1 MMNPAL
7 IAELGY
13 LRVVAAAPRVRPA
26 DVSANVAELLRH
38 VEEAVHNRADIV
50 LFPELSITGYTCG
63 DLFTQSTLLNAALDG
78 LATLCRETAA
88 HDIVMIVGLPLAVSG
103 RLYNVAAVVHGGRV
117 QACIPKT
124 HLAATQEFYETRW
137 FTRGTDVYDDMVRIG
152 EDDVPFGADI
162 LCVDDA
168 DPSVTFGIEI
178 CQDLW
183 SVEPPSGPL
192 AREGA
197 TLIFNL
203 SASNDLVGKA
213 SYRRDLIR
221 MQSARTYTAYVYASS
236 GPGES
241 TTDAVF
247 SGHCI
252 VAECG
257 DVVAESQRLQLN
269 GASVCVDVDV
279 QRCARERMAAASW
292 SMDHHD
298 GTMRVVHLALRR
310 SIKDDVQRRI
320 DPHPFVPHGAVERT
334 ARCTEILELQAMGLA
349 VRAQRSHAKAL
360 VLGLSGGLDS
370 TLAALVC
377 RRACE
382 ILNVPFTT
390 IHTVS
395 LPGFGTTTRTRTN
408 AQHLARAIGAEFR
421 EIDIT
426 PSVMQH
432 FADIGHDP
440 DSHTVV
446 YENAQARMRTTILMD
461 VANMEQ
467 GIVVGTG
474 DLSEIALG
482 WSTFNADHM
491 SMYNPNAGV
500 PKTLV
505 RELIRS
511 EADRLDDLRAVL
523 VDVLDTPI
531 SPELLPT
538 SADGVQHQRTEDV
551 LGPYEVHDFVL
562 YHAIRRRCSA
572 EQVAVL
578 ALLAFGST
586 YRDAQILHWVDT
598 FYRRFVA
605 AQFKRSAM
613 PDGPK
618 IGSVS
623 LSPRADW
630 RMPSDAVDIPWR
642 DGVRRIAELAGV
654 TIPS

>member
-1 MMNPAL
+1 MNAAL

-13 LRVVAAAPRVRPA
+13 VRVVAAAPRVRPA
-26 DVSANVAELLRH
+26 DVSNNVAEILRH
-38 VEEAVHNRADIV
+38 VAEAEHANADVIV
-50 LFPELSITGYTCG
+50 FPELAITGYTCG
-63 DLFTQSTLLNAALDG
+63 DLFTQSSLLNAAMDG
-78 LATLCRETAA
+78 LMTVCRETAA
-88 HDIVMIVGLPLAVSG
+88 LGIAVIVGVPLAVAG
-103 RLYNVAAVVHGGRV
+103 RLYNVAAVVQGGRV
-117 QACIPKT
+117 HACIPKT

-137 FTRGTDVYDDMVRIG
+137 FTRGTDVYDDTVRIG
-152 EDDVPFGADI
+152 DDDVPFGVDI

-168 DPSVTFGIEI
+168 DPTVMFGIEI

-203 SASNDLVGKA
+203 SASNDLVGKPA
-213 SYRRDLIR
+213 YRRDLIR
-221 MQSARTYTAYVYASS
+221 MQSARTYTTYVYASS

-241 TTDAVF
+241 TTDTVF
-247 SGHCI
+247 SGHCVI
-252 VAECG
+252 AECG
-257 DVVAESQRLQLN
+257 EVIAESPRLQLQ
-269 GASVCVDVDV
+269 GSSVTVDVDL
-279 QRCARERMAAASW
+279 QRCARERMGAASW
-292 SMDHHD
+292 AMDHHD
-298 GTMRVVHLALRR
+298 GTMRVVHLSLRHAVR
-310 SIKDDVQRRI
+310 HDVQRRI
-320 DPHPFVPHGAVERT
+320 DPHPFVPHSAVER
-334 ARCTEILELQAMGLA
+334 ASRCEEILELQATGLA
-349 VRAQRSHAKAL
+349 VRAQRTHARAL
-360 VLGLSGGLDS
+360 VLGVSGGLDS
-370 TLAALVC
+370 TLALLVC

-382 ILNVPFTT
+382 LLNMPLTT
-390 IHTVS
+390 IHALS
-395 LPGFGTTTRTRTN
+395 LPGFGTTERTRSN
-408 AQHLARAIGAEFR
+408 AGDLARTVGAQFR

-432 FADIGHDP
+432 FSDIGHDP
-440 DSHTVV
+440 HTHDVV

-461 VANMEQ
+461 TANQ
-467 GIVVGTG
+467 TSGLLVGTG

-505 RELIRS
+505 RELIRH
-511 EADRLDDLRAVL
+511 EAQRLPALATVLDDVI
-523 VDVLDTPI
+523 DTPI

-538 SADGVQHQRTEDV
+538 NADGKQDQRTEDV

-562 YHAIRRRCSA
+562 YHAVRRRCSA
-572 EQVAVL
+572 EQVSVL
-578 ALLAFGST
+578 ALLAFGAM

-605 AQFKRSAM
+605 SQFKRSAM

-618 IGSVS
+618 IGSLS

-630 RMPSDAVDIPWR
+630 RMPSDAVDQPWR
-642 DGVRRIAELAGV
+642 DGVRHIADLAGV
-654 TIPS
+654 QIPS

>member
-1 MMNPAL
+1 
-7 IAELGY
+7 
-13 LRVVAAAPRVRPA
+13 
-26 DVSANVAELLRH
+26 
-38 VEEAVHNRADIV
+38 
-50 LFPELSITGYTCG
+50 
-63 DLFTQSTLLNAALDG
+63 
-78 LATLCRETAA
+78 
-88 HDIVMIVGLPLAVSG
+88 
-103 RLYNVAAVVHGGRV
+103 
-117 QACIPKT
+117 
-124 HLAATQEFYETRW
+124 
-137 FTRGTDVYDDMVRIG
+137 
-152 EDDVPFGADI
+152 
-162 LCVDDA
+162 
-168 DPSVTFGIEI
+168 
-178 CQDLW
+178 
-183 SVEPPSGPL
+183 
-192 AREGA
+192 
-197 TLIFNL
+197 
-203 SASNDLVGKA
+203 
-213 SYRRDLIR
+213 
-221 MQSARTYTAYVYASS
+221 
-236 GPGES
+236 
-241 TTDAVF
+241 
-247 SGHCI
+247 
-252 VAECG
+252 
-257 DVVAESQRLQLN
+257 
-269 GASVCVDVDV
+269 
-279 QRCARERMAAASW
+279 
-292 SMDHHD
+292 
-298 GTMRVVHLALRR
+298 
-310 SIKDDVQRRI
+310 
-320 DPHPFVPHGAVERT
+320 
-334 ARCTEILELQAMGLA
+334 
-349 VRAQRSHAKAL
+349 
-360 VLGLSGGLDS
+360 
-370 TLAALVC
+370 
-377 RRACE
+377 
-382 ILNVPFTT
+382 
-390 IHTVS
+390 
-395 LPGFGTTTRTRTN
+395 
-408 AQHLARAIGAEFR
+408 
-421 EIDIT
+421 
-426 PSVMQH
+426 
-432 FADIGHDP
+432 
-440 DSHTVV
+440 
-446 YENAQARMRTTILMD
+446 
-461 VANMEQ
+461 MEQ

>member
-1 MMNPAL
+1 
-7 IAELGY
+7 
-13 LRVVAAAPRVRPA
+13 
-26 DVSANVAELLRH
+26 
-38 VEEAVHNRADIV
+38 
-50 LFPELSITGYTCG
+50 
-63 DLFTQSTLLNAALDG
+63 
-78 LATLCRETAA
+78 
-88 HDIVMIVGLPLAVSG
+88 
-103 RLYNVAAVVHGGRV
+103 
-117 QACIPKT
+117 
-124 HLAATQEFYETRW
+124 
-137 FTRGTDVYDDMVRIG
+137 
-152 EDDVPFGADI
+152 
-162 LCVDDA
+162 
-168 DPSVTFGIEI
+168 
-178 CQDLW
+178 
-183 SVEPPSGPL
+183 
-192 AREGA
+192 
-197 TLIFNL
+197 
-203 SASNDLVGKA
+203 
-213 SYRRDLIR
+213 
-221 MQSARTYTAYVYASS
+221 
-236 GPGES
+236 
-241 TTDAVF
+241 
-247 SGHCI
+247 
-252 VAECG
+252 
-257 DVVAESQRLQLN
+257 
-269 GASVCVDVDV
+269 
-279 QRCARERMAAASW
+279 
-292 SMDHHD
+292 
-298 GTMRVVHLALRR
+298 
-310 SIKDDVQRRI
+310 
-320 DPHPFVPHGAVERT
+320 
-334 ARCTEILELQAMGLA
+334 
-349 VRAQRSHAKAL
+349 
-360 VLGLSGGLDS
+360 
-370 TLAALVC
+370 
-377 RRACE
+377 
-382 ILNVPFTT
+382 VPFTT

-440 DSHTVV
+440 ESHTVV

-642 DGVRRIAELAGV
+642 DGVRRIAELAGI

>member
-1 MMNPAL
+1 MNAAL

-26 DVSANVAELLRH
+26 DVGNNVAEILRH
-38 VEEAVHNRADIV
+38 ATDAVHRKADIV
-50 LFPELSITGYTCG
+50 VFPELSITGYTCG
-63 DLFTQSTLLNAALDG
+63 DLFMQPSLLQAAIDG
-78 LATLCRETAA
+78 LATICRETAA
-88 HDIVMIVGLPLAVSG
+88 HDLVLIVGLPLSVSG

-137 FTRGTDVYDDMVRIG
+137 FTRGTDVYDDMVQIG
-152 EDDVPFGADI
+152 DDVVPFGADI

-168 DPSVTFGIEI
+168 DPTVTFGVEI

-197 TLIFNL
+197 TLIVNL

-241 TTDAVF
+241 TTDTVF
-247 SGHCI
+247 SGHCV

-257 DVVAESQRLQLN
+257 DVIAESPRLQLH
-269 GASVCVDVDV
+269 GTSVTVDVDL

-292 SMDHHD
+292 AMDHHE

-310 SIKDDVQRRI
+310 SVKDDVQRRI
-320 DPHPFVPHGAVERT
+320 DPHPFVPHAAAERE
-334 ARCTEILELQAMGLA
+334 ARCAEILELQAMGLA
-349 VRAQRSHAKAL
+349 VRAQRSHAKSL

-382 ILNVPFTT
+382 ILALPLTT
-390 IHTVS
+390 IHCVS
-395 LPGFGTTTRTRTN
+395 LPGFGTTQRTRSN
-408 AQHLARAIGAEFR
+408 AQQLAHVLGAQFR

-440 DSHTVV
+440 DTHNVV

-461 VANMEQ
+461 IANMEH

-511 EADRLDDLRAVL
+511 EADRLEELRAVL

-538 SADGVQHQRTEDV
+538 TADGVQHQKTEDV

-562 YHAIRRRCSA
+562 YHAIRRRCTA

-578 ALLAFGST
+578 ALLAFGDT
-586 YRDAQILHWVDT
+586 YRDAQIIHWVDT

-605 AQFKRSAM
+605 SQFKRSAM

-642 DGVRRIAELAGV
+642 EGIRRVAELAGV
-654 TIPS
+654 AIPS

>member
-1 MMNPAL
+1 MNPAL
-7 IAELGY
+7 LTELGY

-26 DVSANVAELLRH
+26 DVANNVADIIRH
-38 VEEAVHNRADIV
+38 VAEAAHDNAELVV
-50 LFPELSITGYTCG
+50 FPELSITGYTCG
-63 DLFTQSTLLNAALDG
+63 DLFMQESLLQEARTG
-78 LATLCRETAA
+78 LATICRETSK
-88 HDIVMIVGLPLAVSG
+88 HDVVVVVGLPLAVQG

-117 QACIPKT
+117 HACVPKT
-124 HLAATQEFYETRW
+124 HLAATQEFYEARW

-152 EDDVPFGADI
+152 DDDVPFGADI
-162 LCVDDA
+162 LLVDDA
-168 DPSVTFGIEI
+168 DPCVTFGIEI

-197 TLIFNL
+197 TLILNL
-203 SASNDLVGKA
+203 SASNDLVGK
-213 SYRRDLIR
+213 SQYRRDLIR

-241 TTDAVF
+241 TTDTVF
-247 SGHCI
+247 SGHCC

-257 DVVAESQRLQLN
+257 DVLAESQRLQLN
-269 GASVCVDVDV
+269 GTSITVDVDLH
-279 QRCARERMAAASW
+279 RCARERMAAASW
-292 SMDHHD
+292 SMDHHE
-298 GTMRVVHLALRR
+298 GTMRVVHLALRH
-310 SIKDDVQRRI
+310 SVKHDVRRRI
-320 DPHPFVPHGAVERT
+320 DPHPFVPHGASERT
-334 ARCTEILELQAMGLA
+334 ERCTEILELQAMGLA

-370 TLAALVC
+370 TLAVLVC

-382 ILNVPFTT
+382 ILALPLTS

-395 LPGFGTTTRTRTN
+395 LPGFGTTQRTRSN
-408 AQHLARAIGAEFR
+408 AQQLAHALGAQFR

-426 PSVMQH
+426 PSVLQH
-432 FADIGHDP
+432 FTDIGHNP
-440 DSHTVV
+440 DTHDVV

-461 VANMEQ
+461 IANMEH

-511 EADRLDDLRAVL
+511 EAERLTDLRVVL
-523 VDVLDTPI
+523 DDVLDTPI

-538 SADGVQHQRTEDV
+538 TADGVQHQRTEDV

-562 YHAIRRRCSA
+562 YHVIRKRCSA
-572 EQVAVL
+572 EHVAIL
-578 ALLAFGST
+578 AMLAFGDR

-630 RMPSDAVDIPWR
+630 RMPSDAADQPWR
-642 DGVRRIAELAGV
+642 DGLRRIAELAGV
-654 TIPS
+654 AQDS

>member
-1 MMNPAL
+1 MNAAL

-13 LRVVAAAPRVRPA
+13 VRVVASAPRVRPA
-26 DVSANVAELLRH
+26 DVASNVTEILRH
-38 VEEAVHNRADIV
+38 VADASHNNADVIV
-50 LFPELSITGYTCG
+50 FPELAITGYTCG
-63 DLFTQSTLLNAALDG
+63 DLFTQSTLLNAAVDG
-78 LATLCRETAA
+78 LVTICRESAA
-88 HDIVMIVGLPLAVSG
+88 SDLVIIVGLPLAVAG
-103 RLYNVAAVVHGGRV
+103 RLYNVAAVAQGGRV
-117 QACIPKT
+117 HAVIPKT

-152 EDDVPFGADI
+152 DDDVPFGADI
-162 LCVDDA
+162 LCVDEA
-168 DPSVTFGIEI
+168 DPCVTFGIEI

-197 TLIFNL
+197 TMIFNL
-203 SASNDLVGKA
+203 SASNELVGKS

-247 SGHCI
+247 SGHCV

-257 DVVAESQRLQLN
+257 YVIAEAPRLQLN
-269 GASVCVDVDV
+269 GASVTVDVDL
-279 QRCARERMAAASW
+279 QRVARERMGAASW
-292 SMDHHD
+292 AMDHHD
-298 GTMRVVHLALRR
+298 GTMRVVHLPIVR
-310 SIKDDVQRRI
+310 SGKNDVQRRI
-320 DPHPFVPHGAVERT
+320 DPHPFVPHEAT
-334 ARCTEILELQAMGLA
+334 ARAARCEEILELQAMGLA
-349 VRAQRSHAKAL
+349 VRAQRSHATTL

-382 ILNVPFTT
+382 ILHLPLTA
-390 IHTVS
+390 IHAIS
-395 LPGFGTTTRTRTN
+395 LPGFGTTRRTRTN
-408 AQHLARAIGAEFR
+408 AQHLANALGAQFR
-421 EIDIT
+421 EIDTT

-440 DSHTVV
+440 DTHDIV

-461 VANMEQ
+461 LANMEN

-482 WSTFNADHM
+482 WSTYNADHM

-505 RELIRS
+505 RELIRN
-511 EADRLDDLRAVL
+511 EAARLPELHDVL
-523 VDVLDTPI
+523 VDIIDTPI

-538 SADGVQHQRTEDV
+538 TAEGVQHQRTEDV

-562 YHAIRRRCSA
+562 YHAVRRRSTV

-578 ALLAFGST
+578 ALLAFGDT
-586 YRDAQILHWVDT
+586 YRDAQILAWIDT

-605 AQFKRSAM
+605 SQFKRSAM

-618 IGSVS
+618 IGTLS

-630 RMPSDAVDIPWR
+630 RMPSDASDQPWR
-642 DGVRRIAELAGV
+642 AGLRRVAELAGV
-654 TIPS
+654 EIPS